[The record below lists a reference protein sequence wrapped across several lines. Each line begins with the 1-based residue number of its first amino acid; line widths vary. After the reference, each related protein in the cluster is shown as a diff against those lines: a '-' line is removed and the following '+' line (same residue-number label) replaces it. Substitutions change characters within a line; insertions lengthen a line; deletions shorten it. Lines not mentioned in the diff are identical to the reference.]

1 MKNSL
6 LVKILLLVIL
16 VLVVI
21 GGIYIYEDKYGG
33 KDNANKDPIAI
44 DDLVKITDKSD
55 LIRVTEPI
63 PNSVIKSSF
72 NIKGQARGTWF
83 FEASFPIKLVDA
95 NGKQI
100 GTAIAKATSDWM
112 TENFV
117 PFEAQ
122 MEFTAP
128 KLAEGSAPQVATGT
142 LIFQKDNPSGLPV
155 NDDELR
161 MPIKFDLSAPAQQTV
176 LLYYYSPSKDQDGT
190 ANLMCSKQ
198 GLVPVQRKIDI
209 TKTPI
214 QDTVKL
220 LLKGEL
226 TSAEKA
232 QGITTEYPLQGFE
245 LKAASLNSGVL
256 TLTFADP
263 YNKSGGGSCRIGIL
277 WSQISETAKQFAG
290 VVSVKPWPEELFQP

>member
-33 KDNANKDPIAI
+33 KDPIVKDPVI
-44 DDLVKITDKSD
+44 ITDKSD
-55 LIRVTEPI
+55 LIRVTEPT

-100 GTAIAKATSDWM
+100 GVAIAKATSDWM
-112 TENFV
+112 TESFV

-122 MEFTAP
+122 MEFTVP

-142 LIFQKDNPSGLPV
+142 LIFQKDNPSGLAEY
-155 NDDELR
+155 DDELR
-161 MPIKFDLSAPAQQTV
+161 VPVKFELSAPAQQTV
-176 LLYYYSPSKDQDGT
+176 LLYYYSPSKDKDGT
-190 ANLMCSKQ
+190 GNLMCTKQ

-214 QDTVKL
+214 QDTIKL

-226 TSAEKA
+226 TTAEKA

-277 WSQISETAKQFAG
+277 WSQISETAKQFPG